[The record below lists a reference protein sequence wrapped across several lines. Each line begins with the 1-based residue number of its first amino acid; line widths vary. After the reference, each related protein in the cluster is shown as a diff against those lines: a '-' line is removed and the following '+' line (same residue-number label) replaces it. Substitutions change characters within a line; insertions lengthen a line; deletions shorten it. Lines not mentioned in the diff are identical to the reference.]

1 MYRVLLLPAAE
12 QDISDSAQWYNE
24 QQKGLGK
31 RFTTQLRNI
40 IRRAQGNPRAFPVRY
55 HNTRTALMDDFPF
68 MIHYQVDEDSR
79 QIIIAAVLHT
89 SRNPDIW
96 NKRNNAE

>member
-1 MYRVLLLPAAE
+1 MFRALILPAASL
-12 QDISDSAQWYNE
+12 DIADSAQWYNG

-40 IRRAQGNPRAFPVRY
+40 IKRARANPRAFPVRY
-55 HNTRTALMDDFPF
+55 DNTRTALLEDFPF

-96 NKRNNAE
+96 AQRKNAE